1 MHNVNSLI
9 KSIYSSRS
17 CALSAVLTLLL
28 IIGVSHQAF
37 AVAPL
42 VVMHR
47 APDSANDK
55 RQDYNIA
62 LIRLAL
68 GKTLEAGES
77 LQLKAMLPMNSAR
90 ARYALNTNLYPNL
103 ILELSYEDDMRELNN
118 IDYAAFPIDLGALSY
133 RVCFMSPQ
141 FYESGRIVSSLADLK
156 ALTFVAG
163 VGWPDVVVLKDNSLR
178 VSEINYYDNI
188 FKMLSGNRFDLF
200 CRGSSEILNEYKTFN
215 PVFSLHLNKSF
226 ALHYPLPRFFFV
238 SADNQTLKNRL
249 EKGLK
254 MAYEDG
260 SLKSLWHD
268 HFFESVVFSDV
279 KNRKVFTLENKRI
292 KHINKEYE
300 KYLLPVSSY

>member
-9 KSIYSSRS
+9 KSIYSYRS
-17 CALSAVLTLLL
+17 CALSAVLTLILL
-28 IIGVSHQAF
+28 ICVSNQAF

-62 LIRLAL
+62 LLRLAL

-77 LQLKAMLPMNSAR
+77 LQLKAMPPMNSAR

-141 FYESGRIVSSLADLK
+141 FYKSGSNVNSLADLK
-156 ALTFVAG
+156 ALRFVVG
-163 VGWPDVVVLKDNSLR
+163 VGWPDVAVLKDNSLQ

-215 PVFSLHLNKSF
+215 PVFNLNINKSF
-226 ALHYPLPRFFFV
+226 VLNYPLPRFFFV
-238 SADNQTLKNRL
+238 RADNQALKNRL

-260 SLKSLWHD
+260 SLKLLWHD
-268 HFFESVVFSDV
+268 HFFESIRFSDV
-279 KNRKVFTLENKRI
+279 KSRRVLSLENKRI
-292 KHINKEYE
+292 KNINKEYE
-300 KYLLPVSSY
+300 KYLLPASSY

>member
-1 MHNVNSLI
+1 MHHLNSLVKFI
-9 KSIYSSRS
+9 HNSSS
-17 CALSAVLTLLL
+17 CTLSGALALLF
-28 IIGVSHQAF
+28 IICMSHQAF

-77 LQLKAMLPMNSAR
+77 LQLKAMPPMNSAR

-118 IDYAAFPIDLGALSY
+118 IDYAAFPVDLGALSY
-133 RVCFMSPQ
+133 RVCFMSPKL
-141 FYESGRIVSSLADLK
+141 YEAGHTVNSLADLK
-156 ALTFVAG
+156 SLTFVAG
-163 VGWPDVVVLKDNSLR
+163 VGWPDVVILKDNLLQ
-178 VSEINYYDNI
+178 VTEINYYDNI

-200 CRGSSEILNEYKTFN
+200 CRGSSEVLSEYKTFN
-215 PVFSLHLNKSF
+215 PIFNLHLNKSF
-226 ALHYPLPRFFFV
+226 VLYYPLPRFFFV
-238 SADNQTLKNRL
+238 SSDNQILKNRL

-254 MAYEDG
+254 IAYEDG

-268 HFFESVVFSDV
+268 HFSESLEFSGV
-279 KNRKVFTLENKRI
+279 KSRKVFSLENKRI
-292 KHINKEYE
+292 KRVNKEYE